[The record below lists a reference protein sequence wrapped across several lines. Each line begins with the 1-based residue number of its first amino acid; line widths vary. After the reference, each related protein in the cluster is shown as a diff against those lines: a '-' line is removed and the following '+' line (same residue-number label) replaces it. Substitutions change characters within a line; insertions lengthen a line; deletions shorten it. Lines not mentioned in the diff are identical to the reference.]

1 MISESIPE
9 ASGTLDLSLT
19 NKTQEVKK
27 PPPKNKNVKIDA
39 QASETANSWPKFNL
53 NYAMHSKFLFKIL

>member
-1 MISESIPE
+1 MVSESFPE